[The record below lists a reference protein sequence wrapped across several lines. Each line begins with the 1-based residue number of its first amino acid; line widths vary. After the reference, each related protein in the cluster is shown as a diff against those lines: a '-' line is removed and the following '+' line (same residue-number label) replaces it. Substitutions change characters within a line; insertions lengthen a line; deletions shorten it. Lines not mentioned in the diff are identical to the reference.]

1 MDTISMKSENNKTSG
16 PHVLIPKPTDKLD
29 LRKGKKNVELLN
41 LSIYSTGKSIKS
53 SYIIASNLKYQL
65 QHGMRNFDF
74 QMGHI
79 L

>member
-41 LSIYSTGKSIKS
+41 LSIYSTWKSIKS
-53 SYIIASNLKYQL
+53 SYNNIKFKISAPTWNKK
-65 QHGMRNFDF
+65 F
-74 QMGHI
+74 
-79 L
+79 